1 MAVFVGEVHLGGP
14 AVRKPFDNTPLSNAV
29 IFYNAAV
36 RTVEQDVGLD
46 AAIKLGGN
54 RADLLHHPKIISLN
68 AALECIIAAATI
80 VRFSAGS

>member
-1 MAVFVGEVHLGGP
+1 MVILGGEIHLCGP

-29 IFYNAAV
+29 DFYNAAV

-54 RADLLHHPKIISLN
+54 GADLLNHPKIISLN